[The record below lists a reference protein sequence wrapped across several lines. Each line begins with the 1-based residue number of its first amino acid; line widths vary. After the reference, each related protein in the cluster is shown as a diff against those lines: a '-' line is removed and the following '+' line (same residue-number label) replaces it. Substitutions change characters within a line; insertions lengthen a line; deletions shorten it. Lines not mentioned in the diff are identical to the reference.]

1 MLNLRGG
8 GGGLRCALCSLTG
21 MPYSFEQA
29 AVWSVLHESRDFERR
44 AKKRVEEL
52 VRAVHATHTGRPVAE
67 VDAELRRRF
76 AEHAIRPREPAFGE
90 VVRAI
95 ADGEQP

>member
-1 MLNLRGG
+1 MVLVR
-8 GGGLRCALCSLTG
+8 GLRCALSSFSV

-29 AVWSVLHESRDFERR
+29 AVWSVLHEGWDFERR

-52 VRAVHATHTGRPVAE
+52 VRAVHPTHTGRPVVE
-67 VDAELRRRF
+67 VDAELRRRV
-76 AEHAIRPREPAFGE
+76 AEHAITPQEPAFSD

-95 ADGEQP
+95 SDGEQP